1 MNRIKIISVLSIVIA
16 VIVSCS
22 KDDYKLDTKS
32 VDPFVR
38 FNFLTTSAGIP
49 LEYPAVSTARVPENT
64 YENKSVKTLKI
75 PITLSSPTLKEAV
88 RVNFSTV
95 TSGDRNVFSIEPT
108 NELLF
113 EGNKLTDTVFVSFD
127 KRWTKKDSIT
137 LKLEDISDSNI
148 HIGNLN
154 TSAPNDNF
162 KIHLGEV
169 KTTYT
174 FPEGEFS
181 VKGEKGETI
190 DFKVNF
196 PNGFIPSEIENTNI
210 FDQIDGFD
218 YSLTHDD
225 FGDNRN
231 SINYHLTLLEDI
243 QNDDVRYES
252 FISLNET
259 ENYTTT
265 GNSILQ
271 ITKPIRVPRDIQAN
285 PAANFYNLSDAT
297 YRTFGAN
304 WFYRI
309 DGCRWFAFNAY
320 TFPVVTTKSN
330 PDAIQYSGQN
340 TADTSDDVYHDAFK
354 IGFNTVVAGSTT
366 NSFGLKNWFTNESSS
381 GTLSPGL
388 NITSA
393 LEFFPEN
400 GNSKTNGNVLVIP
413 KFITIAATGTNGKS
427 HRIFISGEGTYKQM
441 DNGFVEISFE
451 LKLKNDT
458 IFKDYGGT
466 VTSQY
471 RIYNK
476 DGFPTLTPLTDSC
489 LKAFTL

>member
-16 VIVSCS
+16 IIVSCS

-38 FNFLTTSAGIP
+38 FNFITSSAGVP
-49 LEYPAVSTARVPENT
+49 LEYPAVNTARVPVNT

-196 PNGFIPSEIENTNI
+196 PNGFIPSEIENNTI

-285 PAANFYNLSDAT
+285 PAANFYNLSDSF
-297 YRTFGAN
+297 YRTYGAH
-304 WFYRI
+304 WFDRN
-309 DGCRWFAFNAY
+309 GTCSWVTFNAF
-320 TFPVVTTKSN
+320 TFPVVTTKNN

-354 IGFNTVVAGSTT
+354 IGFNVVTGSSTT
-366 NSFGLKNWFTNESSS
+366 NSFGLKDWFTNESVNASN
-381 GTLSPGL
+381 SPGF

-393 LEFFPEN
+393 LEFFPDN
-400 GNSKTNGNVLVIP
+400 GNSKTTGSVLVIP
-413 KFITIAATGTNGKS
+413 KFITIGGSNGNS
-427 HRIFISGEGTYKQM
+427 HRIFISGEGTYRAM
-441 DNGFVEISFE
+441 PNGFYEISFE
-451 LKLKNDT
+451 LKLKNDKL
-458 IFKDYGGT
+458 FGGT
-466 VTSQY
+466 VSSQY

-476 DGFPTLTPLTDSC
+476 TGFPTLAPLTESC
-489 LKAFTL
+489 YKAIPL